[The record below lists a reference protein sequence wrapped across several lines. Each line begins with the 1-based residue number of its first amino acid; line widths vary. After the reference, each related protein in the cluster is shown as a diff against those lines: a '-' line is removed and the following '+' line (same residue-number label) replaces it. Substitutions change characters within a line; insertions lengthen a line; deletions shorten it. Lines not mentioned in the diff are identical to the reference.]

1 MKADKEE
8 REKHDYISD
17 QIDVVMRDLVA
28 DMWRKKPKD
37 SLDFMLDWFKAER
50 RGEHAKKEYPKLEK
64 YHRFLDILDV

>member
-1 MKADKEE
+1 MRAEKEE
-8 REKHDYISD
+8 REKHDYMSE
-17 QIDVVMRDLVA
+17 QIDGVMRDLVA

-50 RGEHAKKEYPKLEK
+50 RGEHVKREYLKVEK